1 MGVEDGCGDLS
12 PKYAFRDM
20 RGPNLGHF
28 FHRHFPFF
36 PALDRVVERFYSKA
50 LKALQLQFEEVASRW
65 Q

>member
-36 PALDRVVERFYSKA
+36 PALDRVMERFYSKA
-50 LKALQLQFEEVASRW
+50 LKALQL
-65 Q
+65 